1 MRLPRKNGIK
11 DILMSTKLTRW
22 VLSMSLVIVG
32 LATLALAENTPASP
46 DQGPVVGGVEMRT
59 FVKPGSHFS
68 CEVPRQWGIWIDAH
82 HEEISKVY
90 GVFLKKGPQ
99 GQKGVPAMIGINYF
113 AKGNTTFKS
122 EEQYVRRNTVPD
134 PILPPLKGEKLSP
147 IRKITVAGR
156 EARTFDR
163 DTFTYYPPKSMRTKE
178 IPVKER
184 TVVVPAQEG
193 FYVLFYEA
201 PIAVFDQYAPVFDR
215 VLQSFKPGH

>member
-1 MRLPRKNGIK
+1 MRLPRKCGIE
-11 DILMSTKLTRW
+11 DILMATGLTRW

-32 LATLALAENTPASP
+32 LATLALAENIPVSP

-68 CEVPRQWGIWIDAH
+68 CEVPRQWGIWIDGH
-82 HEEISKVY
+82 YEEISKVY
-90 GVFLKKGPQ
+90 GVFLKGPQ
-99 GQKGVPAMIGINYF
+99 VQKGAPVMIGINYF

-122 EEQYVRRNTVPD
+122 EEEYVRRNTSPH
-134 PILPPLKGEKLSP
+134 PILPPVKGEKLSP

-163 DTFTYYPPKSMRTKE
+163 DTFEYYPPKSLHIKE
-178 IPVKER
+178 IPVMER

-201 PIAVFDQYAPVFDR
+201 PTAVFDQYAPVFDL

>member
-1 MRLPRKNGIK
+1 MATRA
-11 DILMSTKLTRW
+11 TRW

-32 LATLALAENTPASP
+32 LATLALSENIPTSP
-46 DQGPVVGGVEMRT
+46 DQGPVIGDVEMQT
-59 FVKPGSHFS
+59 FVKPGGHFS
-68 CEVPRQWGIWIDAH
+68 CEVPRQWGIWIDAP

-90 GVFLKKGPQ
+90 GVFLKGPPVP
-99 GQKGVPAMIGINYF
+99 KGVPAIIGISYF

-122 EEQYVRRNTVPD
+122 EEQFVRRNTVPD
-134 PILPPLKGEKLSP
+134 PILPRVKGEKLSP

-201 PIAVFDQYAPVFDR
+201 PTAVFDQYAPVFDR